1 MKTLHNFVFL
11 GITFLLLAGCAAPRM
26 FNTVP
31 ADAAI
36 VSDAMSFTAKPGMA
50 KVYFVGGT
58 QGFGAFTDPQIWGAD
73 FFIDGISVGQINQNE
88 VLTLNVLPNSYTF
101 TFQPANNTDANRVP
115 STRALSA
122 GSVVIFRA
130 DLKMGGLALLF
141 GPAASSSG
149 AILTEITDRRLITSR
164 AVVSSSACPASICG
178 STQQF
183 SSTPSSSLNQARQ
196 PQSNT
201 TSSLQKSE
209 QKCKELGFTKG
220 TEKYGD
226 CVMRLAN

>member
-1 MKTLHNFVFL
+1 MKTLHKFVFL

-31 ADAAI
+31 ADSAI

-50 KVYFVGGT
+50 RVYFVGGT

-88 VLTLNVLPNSYTF
+88 VLTLNVLPNTYTF

-115 STRALSA
+115 LTRALSA

-164 AVVSSSACPASICG
+164 AVVSSSACPATICG
-178 STQQF
+178 STQQL
-183 SSTPSSSLNQARQ
+183 SSTPSSSLNQGKQ
-196 PQSNT
+196 LQSKTN
-201 TSSLQKSE
+201 SSLQKSE